1 MIRRVDVQNF
11 MSLRNASVELAPFTV
26 YIGPNASG
34 KSACFKALVTLSKL
48 LTASPVRGPRGVF
61 TLDEGVTLDDLVWSG
76 NSGLPI
82 SFRVWLDGNP
92 TEEPDYALDLSKRAA
107 GWGVAYEKCRAG
119 DGWIERDEST
129 PFDFPTEYRGSIRAH
144 AAATLMYQVQP
155 YRNDAFAYDRIAP
168 VLALADAIGSTWR
181 YRPSA
186 NDIARFVRPPTD
198 GRALLNVA
206 DNGWGLAYVLQK
218 LQGEDR
224 PTFTRIEK
232 DLNRLFPHVTAIGFK
247 SDFQGVRLTYV
258 TSRSEDPL
266 PAPQEADGVLLS
278 TFLLWRL
285 HTAGPNLRVCLEEPE
300 NGLHPSLLRERM
312 KLLRSFA
319 HPRDNSRPGLQ
330 ILVATHSPDIQAEG
344 SGLVQDRTLGVTFN
358 PQRGTFVSAIGVDKL
373 RASL

>member
-11 MSLRNASVELAPFTV
+11 MALRDASIELAPFAV
-26 YIGPNASG
+26 YIGANASG

-82 SFRVWLDGNP
+82 SFKVWLDDNP

-107 GWGVAYEKCRAG
+107 GWGVAYEKYRAG

-144 AAATLMYQVQP
+144 AAATLTYQVRP
-155 YRNDAFAYDRIAP
+155 YRNDPSAYDRIAP
-168 VLALADAIGSTWR
+168 VLDLADAIGSTWR

-198 GRALLNVA
+198 GRAVLNVA

-232 DLNRLFPHVTAIGFK
+232 DLNGLFPHITAIGFK

-258 TSRSEDPL
+258 TDRSEDPL
-266 PAPQEADGVLLS
+266 PAPQESDGVLLS

-300 NGLHPSLLRERM
+300 NGLHPRLLRERM
-312 KLLRSFA
+312 KLLQSFA
-319 HPRDNSRPGLQ
+319 HPRDSSRPGLQ
-330 ILVATHSPDIQAEG
+330 ILVATHSTDIHERG
-344 SGLVQDRTLGVTFN
+344 RYMVHDRTLAVEFS
-358 PQRGTFVSAIGVDKL
+358 PQKGTSVGPHGVDRVRERL
-373 RASL
+373 